1 MEAGGDVCTGQEDLR
16 DVETDYGDV
25 SELRPEYNVYKA
37 VYALAHA
44 LHDLLQC
51 VPGRGPFS
59 GHRCASLQRLE
70 PWQVGHT
77 HTNRCRRTLCQLFTS
92 VSCFLSQGPLTSYC
106 LLSTN
111 LLLFP
116 LFPPSLHLPPLT
128 SWSITWRGLTSP
140 QGLAIAFL
148 SITKETPWPS
158 MTS

>member
-1 MEAGGDVCTGQEDLR
+1 MGMCLSSGRSITRTRQCTPWPMPCMTYCSVCQGEDLSAGTAVPAYR
-16 DVETDYGDV
+16 DW
-25 SELRPEYNVYKA
+25 S
-37 VYALAHA
+37 
-44 LHDLLQC
+44 
-51 VPGRGPFS
+51 PGR
-59 GHRCASLQRLE
+59 LDK
-70 PWQVGHT
+70 HT